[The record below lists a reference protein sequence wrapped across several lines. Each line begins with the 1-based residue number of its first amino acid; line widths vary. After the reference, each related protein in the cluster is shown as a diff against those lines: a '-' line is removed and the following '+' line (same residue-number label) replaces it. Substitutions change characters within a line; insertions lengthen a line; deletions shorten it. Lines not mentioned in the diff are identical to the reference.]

1 MCASMVCENQINH
14 EELISQTKTSG
25 ASSAHH
31 LFEFYSSFLHCPA
44 IYHKRP
50 GITMLR
56 CYLAKPNLA
65 NDQPLLPSEARE
77 AKGGHTQ
84 SDHPSSRRSSLICTP
99 PHLLQGSTHRPV
111 LASMQ
116 APGKHS
122 FKCFRLDLESTSK
135 DRDMPSS
142 RQTTT
147 ERCYRS

>member
-1 MCASMVCENQINH
+1 MWALMVCENQINH
-14 EELISQTKTSG
+14 EELISQIKISG
-25 ASSAHH
+25 ASNAHH
-31 LFEFYSSFLHCPA
+31 LFELHSSLLHCLA
-44 IYHKRP
+44 IYHERL

-65 NDQPLLPSEARE
+65 HDQPLLPSEARE
-77 AKGGHTQ
+77 AKGGQ
-84 SDHPSSRRSSLICTP
+84 NQRDGSSSRRSCLVCTP
-99 PHLLQGSTHRPV
+99 PHLLQGPTSRLV

-116 APGKHS
+116 TRGKQS
-122 FKCFRLDLESTSK
+122 FKCFHLDPESTSK